1 MIEIFQQSSTG
12 DEFGINCLPLI
23 IEFST
28 SVEACQHLEKL
39 ETSSFNFQDCFVIA
53 TNLQSIIGVKNGI
66 LNNENN
72 SIITVVLCSKSC
84 TNKTELLAASLL
96 HKPCKGMNK
105 LSKTAPN
112 AFFFCADVAKAKPRL
127 VQFLLLYK
135 TNCTCR
141 CLAVS
146 YSLQN

>member
-1 MIEIFQQSSTG
+1 MIEIFQQPSTG
-12 DEFGINCLPLI
+12 DKFGINWLPLT

-28 SVEACQHLEKL
+28 SVEAGQHLEKIGNKQHQL
-39 ETSSFNFQDCFVIA
+39 QDYFVIA
-53 TNLQSIIGVKNGI
+53 TNLQSILGVKNGI
-66 LNNENN
+66 FNNENN
-72 SIITVVLCSKSC
+72 CIITVVLCSKSC

-127 VQFLLLYK
+127 VQFCS
-135 TNCTCR
+135 CTKQTV
-141 CLAVS
+141 LAAVW
-146 YSLQN
+146 Q